1 MESTEQKL
9 VILENEYIPELVYS
23 NLPGV
28 LRNLTDAFSQRERDI
43 VLLSS
48 LGVLSCCIP
57 NVFGVYD
64 GDRIYPNL
72 FVLIVAPPAS
82 GKGTM
87 NFSKILIKKIHGKIL
102 DDSKL
107 SYSICQEQK
116 KKDKEK
122 NSGDCPQL
130 ELKIIPANISTAEMY
145 AYLNVSKNG
154 VLIMESEA
162 DTLSNMLKN
171 DWSNYS
177 DLLRKAFHHESVSL
191 SRQIDNRYLEID
203 EPKVS
208 LVISGTPD
216 QLQPLIKSKENGLF
230 SRFMMYS
237 FDEISGFKDVFAAK
251 AYNYSSLFETAGNAV
266 YSLYGKLFHLKH
278 ELPFRLTDNQHKRFL
293 KDFTFIHEDILKN
306 HSHSVIPNLNR
317 HALMMFRLCMILTV
331 LRNESNIVNESELV
345 CSNRDFIT
353 ALKIIKVVLKHAIIN
368 HNSLNDGGLS
378 DLDEEILFSLKQGF
392 TRKEAIEAGKKHSI
406 PQRTIDDKLKQWQ
419 KRKAIKKVEQ
429 GKYKRL

>member
-1 MESTEQKL
+1 METVEKKL
-9 VILENEYIPELVYS
+9 VILKNEYIPDLVYK
-23 NLPGV
+23 NLPEV
-28 LRNLTDAFSQRERDI
+28 LKSLTELFSDRERDI

-48 LGVLSCCIP
+48 LGVLSCSIP
-57 NVFGVYD
+57 NVFGIYD
-64 GDRIYPNL
+64 GDKIYPNL

-87 NFSKILIKKIHGKIL
+87 NFSKILVQKIHTKIL

-107 SYSICQEQK
+107 INSICQEEK
-116 KKDKEK
+116 KKNKEK
-122 NSGDCPQL
+122 NYVDCPQL

-145 AYLNVSKNG
+145 SYLNVSKNG
-154 VLIMESEA
+154 VLIIESEA

-191 SRQIDNRYLEID
+191 SRQIDNRYIEID
-203 EPKVS
+203 EPKISMV
-208 LVISGTPD
+208 VSGTPD

-230 SRFMMYS
+230 SRFLMYS
-237 FDEISGFKDVFAAK
+237 FDEISGFKNVFAPQ
-251 AYNYSSLFETAGNAV
+251 AYNYKDIFEKSGDVIYN
-266 YSLYGKLFHLKH
+266 LYGKLFQLKN
-278 ELPFRLTDNQHKRFL
+278 EISVKLTDNQYKRFL
-293 KDFTFIHEDILKN
+293 KDFTFIHNDILKN
-306 HSHSVIPNLNR
+306 HDHSVIPNLNR
-317 HALMMFRLCMILTV
+317 HGLIMFRLCMILSV
-331 LRNESNIVNESELV
+331 LRNESNITNKSELV
-345 CSNRDFIT
+345 CSNRDFLT

-378 DLDEEILFSLKQGF
+378 DQDEEILFSLNTSF
-392 TRKEAIEAGKKHSI
+392 TRKQAIELGEKLNI

-419 KRKAIKKVEQ
+419 KKKAVKKVEQ

>member
-1 MESTEQKL
+1 METVEKKL
-9 VILENEYIPELVYS
+9 IILKNEYIPELVYK

-28 LRNLTDAFSQRERDI
+28 LKNLTDTFSERERDI

-48 LGVLSCCIP
+48 LGVLSCSIP
-57 NVFGVYD
+57 NVFGIYD
-64 GDRIYPNL
+64 GDKIYPNL

-87 NFSKILIKKIHGKIL
+87 NFSKILIKKIHSKIL

-107 SYSICQEQK
+107 NYSICQNQK

-122 NSGDCPQL
+122 NHGDCPQL

-145 AYLNVSKNG
+145 SYLNVSQNG
-154 VLIMESEA
+154 VLIIESEA

-191 SRQIDNRYLEID
+191 SRQIDNRYIEIN
-203 EPKVS
+203 EPKIS

-230 SRFMMYS
+230 SRFLMYS
-237 FDEISGFKDVFAAK
+237 FDEISGFKDVFAPQ
-251 AYNYSSLFETAGNAV
+251 AYNYSELFEKAGNTI
-266 YSLYGKLFHLKH
+266 YNLYGKLFQLKD
-278 ELPFRLTDNQHKRFL
+278 ELSFKLTDNQRKRFQ
-293 KDFTFIHEDILKN
+293 KDFKFIHEDILKN

-317 HALMMFRLCMILTV
+317 HALIMFRLCMILTV
-331 LRNESNIVNESELV
+331 LRNESDVANKTELI
-345 CSNRDFIT
+345 CSNRDFLT

-378 DLDEEILFSLKQGF
+378 DLDEEVLFSLKQSF
-392 TRKEAIEAGKKHSI
+392 TRKEAIEAGKKYNI

-419 KRKAIKKVEQ
+419 NKRAIKKVEQ
-429 GKYKRL
+429 GRYKRL

>member
-1 MESTEQKL
+1 MDTVEKNL
-9 VILENEYIPELVYS
+9 VILKNEYIPELVYR
-23 NLPGV
+23 NLPEV
-28 LRNLTDAFSQRERDI
+28 LKNITSPFSERERDI

-48 LGVLSCCIP
+48 LGVLSSAIP
-57 NVFGVYD
+57 NVFGIYD
-64 GDRIYPNL
+64 GDKIYPNL

-82 GKGTM
+82 GKGVM
-87 NFSKILIKKIHGKIL
+87 NFSRILVQKIHTKIL

-107 SYSICQEQK
+107 NHSICQDQK

-122 NSGDCPQL
+122 NHIECPQL

-145 AYLNVSKNG
+145 SYLNVSKNG
-154 VLIMESEA
+154 VLIIESEA

-177 DLLRKAFHHESVSL
+177 DLLRKAFQHESVSL
-191 SRQIDNRYLEID
+191 SRQIDNRYIEIN
-203 EPKVS
+203 EPKIS

-230 SRFMMYS
+230 SRFLIYS
-237 FDEISGFKDVFAAK
+237 FDEISSFKNVFAQQ
-251 AYNYSSLFETAGNAV
+251 AYNYKDIFEKSGNV
-266 YSLYGKLFHLKH
+266 IYNLYGKLFQLKD
-278 ELPFRLTDNQHKRFL
+278 ELEFKLTENQYKRFL

-306 HSHSVIPNLNR
+306 HSHNVIPNLNR
-317 HALMMFRLCMILTV
+317 HGLMMFRLCMILTI
-331 LRNESNIVNESELV
+331 LRNESDITNKSTLI
-345 CSNRDFIT
+345 CSNRDFII

-368 HNSLNDGGLS
+368 YNSLNDGGLS
-378 DLDEEILFSLKQGF
+378 DQDEEILFSLKQSF
-392 TRKEAIEAGKKHSI
+392 TRKEAIEIGEKHNI

-419 KRKAIKKVEQ
+419 RKKAIKKVEQ

>member
-1 MESTEQKL
+1 METVEKNL
-9 VILENEYIPELVYS
+9 VILENEYIPEQVYK

-28 LRNLTDAFSQRERDI
+28 LKSLTDAFSERERDI

-48 LGVLSCCIP
+48 LGVLSSTIP

-64 GDRIYPNL
+64 GDKIYPNL

-87 NFSKILIKKIHGKIL
+87 NFSKILIQKIHAKIL
-102 DDSKL
+102 ADSKTNNL
-107 SYSICQEQK
+107 ICQEEK

-122 NSGDCPQL
+122 NYAECPQL

-145 AYLNVSKNG
+145 SYLNVSKNG
-154 VLIMESEA
+154 VLIIESEA

-191 SRQIDNRYLEID
+191 SRQIDNRYIEID
-203 EPKVS
+203 EPKISMV
-208 LVISGTPD
+208 VSGTPD

-230 SRFMMYS
+230 SRFLMYS
-237 FDEISGFKDVFAAK
+237 FDEISGFKNVFAPK
-251 AYNYSSLFETAGNAV
+251 SYNYKDAFEKSGNV
-266 YSLYGKLFHLKH
+266 IYNLYGKLFQLKD
-278 ELPFRLTDNQHKRFL
+278 ELVFKLTENQYKRFL
-293 KDFTFIHEDILKN
+293 KDFTFIHNDIIKN
-306 HSHSVIPNLNR
+306 HNHSVIPNLNR
-317 HALMMFRLCMILTV
+317 HGLIMFRLCMILTV
-331 LRNESNIVNESELV
+331 LRNENNLTTKSELI

-378 DLDEEILFSLKQGF
+378 DQDEEILFSLNTSF
-392 TRKEAIEAGKKHSI
+392 TRKQAIELGEKLKI

-419 KRKAIKKVEQ
+419 KKKAIKKVEQ

>member
-1 MESTEQKL
+1 METDERKY
-9 VILENEYIPELVYS
+9 VILENEYIPKLVYS
-23 NLPGV
+23 NLPEV
-28 LRNLTDAFSQRERDI
+28 LKNLTDAFSGRERDI
-43 VLLSS
+43 VLLSC
-48 LGVLSCCIP
+48 LGVLSCSIP
-57 NVFGVYD
+57 NVYGIYD
-64 GDRIYPNL
+64 GDKIYPNL

-87 NFSKILIKKIHGKIL
+87 NFSKILIKKIHNKIL

-107 SYSICQEQK
+107 NYSICQEKK

-122 NSGDCPQL
+122 NNTDCPQL

-145 AYLNVSKNG
+145 SYLNVSKNG
-154 VLIMESEA
+154 VLIIESEA
-162 DTLSNMLKN
+162 DTLSQMLKN

-191 SRQIDNRYLEID
+191 SRQIDNRYIEID
-203 EPKVS
+203 EPKIS
-208 LVISGTPD
+208 LVVSGTPD

-230 SRFMMYS
+230 SRFLMYS
-237 FDEISGFKDVFAAK
+237 FDEISGFKNVFAPQ
-251 AYNYSSLFETAGNAV
+251 AYNYSELFETTG
-266 YSLYGKLFHLKH
+266 SLIYNLYAKLFQMKK
-278 ELPFRLTDNQHKRFL
+278 ETPFKLTENQLKRFL
-293 KDFTFIHEDILKN
+293 KDFTFIHQDILKN
-306 HSHSVIPNLNR
+306 HNHSVIPNLNR

-331 LRNESNIVNESELV
+331 LRNESTIANKSELV

-378 DLDEEILFSLKQGF
+378 DLDEEVLFSLSQSF
-392 TRKEAIEAGKKHSI
+392 TRKEAIEAGKKYNI

-419 KRKAIKKVEQ
+419 NKRAIKKVEQ
-429 GKYKRL
+429 GRYKRL

>member
-1 MESTEQKL
+1 MHSLK
-9 VILENEYIPELVYS
+9 
-23 NLPGV
+23 
-28 LRNLTDAFSQRERDI
+28 ERDI

-64 GDRIYPNL
+64 GDRIYTNL

-177 DLLRKAFHHESVSL
+177 DLLRKAFHHE
-191 SRQIDNRYLEID
+191 
-203 EPKVS
+203 
-208 LVISGTPD
+208 
-216 QLQPLIKSKENGLF
+216 
-230 SRFMMYS
+230 
-237 FDEISGFKDVFAAK
+237 VF
-251 AYNYSSLFETAGNAV
+251 
-266 YSLYGKLFHLKH
+266 H
-278 ELPFRLTDNQHKRFL
+278 
-293 KDFTFIHEDILKN
+293 
-306 HSHSVIPNLNR
+306 
-317 HALMMFRLCMILTV
+317 
-331 LRNESNIVNESELV
+331 
-345 CSNRDFIT
+345 
-353 ALKIIKVVLKHAIIN
+353 
-368 HNSLNDGGLS
+368 
-378 DLDEEILFSLKQGF
+378 
-392 TRKEAIEAGKKHSI
+392 
-406 PQRTIDDKLKQWQ
+406 
-419 KRKAIKKVEQ
+419 
-429 GKYKRL
+429 